1 MGIMVK
7 RQEFLAVAVLFGL
20 LFPSA
25 ARADAY
31 VLTIKDHHFS
41 PASLTIPA
49 GQKVKL
55 TVVNKDAT
63 AEEFESYELNREKV
77 VDGNSQITVFVGPLD
92 AGTYPYFGDFHK
104 ELANGIQIRKQGRF

>member
-1 MGIMVK
+1 MGKTLKI
-7 RQEFLAVAVLFGL
+7 RGFLAAAVLFGL
-20 LFPSA
+20 LFPGA
-25 ARADAY
+25 ARAEDY

-41 PASLTIPA
+41 PASMTIPA

-63 AEEFESYELNREKV
+63 AEEFERYELNREKV

-104 ELANGIQIRKQGRF
+104 DLANGQLVAK